1 MRAGERE
8 NEETQTSQGGLDVVV
23 TAPRPGQGPTLHQN
37 HTQ

>member
-1 MRAGERE
+1 MRAEV
-8 NEETQTSQGGLDVVV
+8 NEESQTSQGGLDVV